1 MLDHWLDGLLVIPL
15 LWLAYQG
22 FTKGFIMEVTRLLA
36 LVAGIYL
43 AARFA
48 SLLAEYLY
56 KNTSL
61 TNEFLPIIAFALI
74 LVGVMV
80 LVYLFG
86 KMLESVMK
94 MAALGWAD
102 KAAGAFLGV
111 ARGVLMIS
119 VLLLLLNRFSLLDSA
134 KESEA
139 VQKSFLFAP
148 MEAFAPFLLP
158 ILEDVDKDT
167 VLNRMKGEV
176 DRAEETLRELIPE

>member
-1 MLDHWLDGLLVIPL
+1 M
-15 LWLAYQG
+15 AYMG
-22 FTKGFIMEVTRLLA
+22 FTRGLIMEVTRLLA

-48 SLLAEYLY
+48 TLLADYLY
-56 KNTSL
+56 TNTSL
-61 TNEFLPIIAFALI
+61 TNQFLPIIAFAVI

-111 ARGVLMIS
+111 ARGVLIIS

-134 KESEA
+134 KQSEA

-158 ILEDVDKDT
+158 ILEEVDKDT
-167 VLNRMKGEV
+167 AF
-176 DRAEETLRELIPE
+176 DRLKRKADEAERKIREAIL